1 MNAVTVIPV
10 HNGSKRVL
18 NEHSSAQWETVVEVT
33 SENYRF

>member
-18 NEHSSAQWETVVEVT
+18 KKHSFAQWETVVEVA
-33 SENYRF
+33 SEHYRS